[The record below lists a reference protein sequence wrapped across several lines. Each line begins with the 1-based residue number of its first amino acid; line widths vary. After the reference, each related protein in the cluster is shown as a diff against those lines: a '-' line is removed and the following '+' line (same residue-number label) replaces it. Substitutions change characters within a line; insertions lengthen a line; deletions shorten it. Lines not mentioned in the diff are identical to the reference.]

1 MRVTFYDYKKHGD
14 CLDLREVEA
23 IEDKGKGFVLVT
35 ISADESERIGL
46 PWILDINNDDF
57 STMEVFTV

>member
-1 MRVTFYDYKKHGD
+1 MKVTFYDYKKHGER
-14 CLDLREVEA
+14 LELREVEA

-35 ISADESERIGL
+35 ISAAESERIGR

-57 STMEVFTV
+57 STMEIFTI